1 LFPNAQQ
8 ILVANSFHV
17 TALDEQ
23 DNCASVIVRNF
34 VKDLDPR
41 DTACA
46 ARIAEVRTVPKFAKY
61 AGQLDPATPSPGN
74 QGTLRDLRVSAA
86 AALTA
91 GDALARW
98 WMNLSGSGVGL
109 RGGRF
114 QYSFV
119 NGLYQFQLA
128 GLEWVKDVSV
138 SGTMS
143 WDYSKPGSVTAHV
156 SVAGPGTEPGLLDIS
171 WNDRRPHAMATISG
185 KIGNRKLV
193 ATMYAP

>member
-1 LFPNAQQ
+1 MTRHAP
-8 ILVANSFHV
+8 
-17 TALDEQ
+17 
-23 DNCASVIVRNF
+23 
-34 VKDLDPR
+34 
-41 DTACA
+41 
-46 ARIAEVRTVPKFAKY
+46 RIAEVRTVPKFANY
-61 AGQLDPATPSPGN
+61 ARQLDPATPSAGN
-74 QGTLRDLRVSAA
+74 RGTLNDLRVSAT

-98 WMNLSGSGVGL
+98 WVNLSGSGVGL
-109 RGGRF
+109 HGGRF

-143 WDYSKPGSVTAHV
+143 WDYSQPGTVIAHV
-156 SVAGPGTEPGLLDIS
+156 SVTGRGTEPGLLDIS
-171 WNDRRPHAMATISG
+171 WNDRQPHAMATISG
-185 KIGNRKLV
+185 EIGKRKIL